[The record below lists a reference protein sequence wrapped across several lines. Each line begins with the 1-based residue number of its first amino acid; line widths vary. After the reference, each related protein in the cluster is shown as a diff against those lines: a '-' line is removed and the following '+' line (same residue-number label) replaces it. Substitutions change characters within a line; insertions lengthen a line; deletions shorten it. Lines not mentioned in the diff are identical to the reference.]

1 MVSKTKPDLVPMHYK
16 TVKEILAGRDLNQIW
31 DKDQC
36 ACFKYTKA
44 QYGALSNFAPI
55 PIKVGLLG
63 GDIDVKDSE
72 RLFQALKFPFDESLQ
87 KDILGAVSPREAKA
101 IARANNSKRRA
112 DWNKI
117 SLHIMYWVLR
127 TKLASAP
134 KLIGAVLE
142 ETEDK
147 PIVEVSSNDNF
158 WGARPRGD
166 HLVGA
171 NMLGAVWMQIRKDWR
186 IRSKGCRS
194 ASVRAP
200 DKSSGWMLLGKPIYS
215 II

>member
-1 MVSKTKPDLVPMHYK
+1 MN
-16 TVKEILAGRDLNQIW
+16 EILANRDLNQIW

-55 PIKVGLLG
+55 PLKVGLVG

-87 KDILGAVSPREAKA
+87 KDILGAVSTREAKA
-101 IARANNSKRRA
+101 IARANNSKRRT

-117 SLHIMYWVLR
+117 SLHVMYWVLR
-127 TKLASAP
+127 TKLASASQLVGDAL
-134 KLIGAVLE
+134 K

-147 PIVEVSSNDNF
+147 PIVEVSAKDNF
-158 WGARPRGD
+158 WGARPKGD
-166 HLVGA
+166 CFVGA
-171 NMLGAVWMQIRKDWR
+171 NMLGAVWMQVRKDWQ

-200 DKSSGWMLLGKPIYS
+200 KNKSGGWMLLGKPVLGVMQ
-215 II
+215 